1 MEKNKIALVTY
12 SLSSGG
18 LERVVANSTF
28 LFEEMGYDVHLY
40 VLESKV
46 DYPFTGK
53 LHHFNIDQLGFF
65 FKIKAYL
72 NIKKSIKQNNF
83 TLVVD
88 HRYRLNW
95 ITEIL
100 WQKLIYN
107 KQKVFNYIHSYN
119 INSYLFN
126 SDKLNRF
133 LFKNR
138 QLICVSLGIEKNVK
152 RQFPFLNAQTIY
164 NFVDFKEEVKSE
176 QQSDNYIL
184 SIARMDHE
192 NVKQVDVLL
201 ECYVKSM
208 LPAKEIRLV
217 ILGDGVRLEEMKSL
231 ANKLNISD
239 LVDFKGFEPNPENYF
254 KNALFTVLTSK
265 YEGLPTVLVESL
277 LMKTPVIS
285 FDCETGPNE
294 IIIDRFNG
302 LLIENQNKDKMIAG
316 MDELIKNDELY
327 KFLKQNVYKSVNKF
341 QMEAI
346 KKQWIKV
353 INDIP

>member
-28 LFEEMGYDVHLY
+28 LFEEMGCDVHLY
-40 VLESKV
+40 VLESKI

-65 FKIKAYL
+65 SKIKAYL
-72 NIKKSIKQNNF
+72 SIKKSIKQNNF

-107 KQKVFNYIHSYN
+107 KQKVFNYIHSSN
-119 INSYLFN
+119 IHSYLFN
-126 SDKLNRF
+126 SDKLNRL

-138 QLICVSLGIEKNVK
+138 QLICVSLGIEKKVK

-164 NFVDFKEEVKSE
+164 NFVDFKKDAEFE
-176 QQSDNYIL
+176 QQSDKYIL

-192 NVKQVDVLL
+192 NVKQVDLLL
-201 ECYVKSM
+201 ECYAKSM
-208 LPAKEIRLV
+208 LPSNEIRLV
-217 ILGDGVRLEEMKSL
+217 ILGDGVRLDEMKSL

-239 LVDFKGFEPNPENYF
+239 LVDFKGFQPNPENNL
-254 KNALFTVLTSK
+254 KNALFTILTSK
-265 YEGLPTVLVESL
+265 YEGLPTVLAESL
-277 LMKTPVIS
+277 LMETPAIS
-285 FDCETGPNE
+285 FNCETGPTE
-294 IIIDRFNG
+294 IIVDRFNG
-302 LLIENQNKDKMIAG
+302 LLIENQNKEKMIEG
-316 MDELIKNDELY
+316 MNELIINNELY
-327 KFLKQNVYKSVNKF
+327 HFLKQNSLKSVNKF
-341 QMEAI
+341 RIDSI
-346 KKQWIKV
+346 KEQWTKV
-353 INDIP
+353 INDTP

>member
-1 MEKNKIALVTY
+1 MVTY

-53 LHHFNIDQLGFF
+53 LHHFNIDHLGFF
-65 FKIKAYL
+65 SKIKAYL
-72 NIKKSIKQNNF
+72 SIKKSIKQNSF
-83 TLVVD
+83 TLVID
-88 HRYRLNW
+88 HRYRLNF

-107 KQKVFNYIHSYN
+107 KQKVFNYIHSSN
-119 INSYLFN
+119 ISSYLFG

-138 QLICVSLGIEKNVK
+138 LFICVSLGIEKNVK
-152 RQFPFLNAQTIY
+152 KQFPFLNAQTIY

-176 QQSDNYIL
+176 QQSDKYTL

-192 NVKQVDVLL
+192 NVKQVDLLL
-201 ECYVKSM
+201 ECYAKSI

-217 ILGDGVRLEEMKSL
+217 ILGDGVRLDEMKSL

-239 LVDFKGFEPNPENYF
+239 LVDFKGFEPNPENYL
-254 KNALFTVLTSK
+254 KNALFTILTSK

-277 LMKTPVIS
+277 LMETPVIS
-285 FDCETGPNE
+285 FDCETGPDE
-294 IIIDRFNG
+294 IITDRFNG
-302 LLIENQNKDKMIAG
+302 LLIENQNKDKMIEG
-316 MDELIKNDELY
+316 MNELINNDELY
-327 KFLKQNVYKSVNKF
+327 QFLKQNSYKSVNKF
-341 QMEAI
+341 QIEAI
-346 KKQWIKV
+346 KKEWKQV
-353 INDIP
+353 INDTP

>member
-28 LFEEMGYDVHLY
+28 LFEELGYDVHLY

-53 LHHFNIDQLGFF
+53 LHQYTIDQLGFF
-65 FKIKAYL
+65 SKIKAYL
-72 NIKKSIKQNNF
+72 NIKKSIKEKNF

-100 WQKLIYN
+100 WQKLIYR
-107 KQKVFNYIHSYN
+107 KQKAFNYIHSSN
-119 INSYLFN
+119 ISNYLFN

-133 LFKNR
+133 LFKKR
-138 QLICVSLGIEKNVK
+138 QFICVSLGIEEKVK
-152 RQFPFLNAQTIY
+152 RQFPILNTQTIY
-164 NFVDFKEEVKSE
+164 NFVDFKNETESE
-176 QQSDNYIL
+176 KQSDKYIL

-201 ECYVKSM
+201 ECYAKSI
-208 LPAKEIRLV
+208 LHKNKIRLI
-217 ILGDGVRLEEMKSL
+217 ILGDGVRLEEMKAL
-231 ANKLNISD
+231 ANKLNISNF
-239 LVDFKGFEPNPENYF
+239 VDFTGFERNPVNYL

-277 LMKTPVIS
+277 LMETPVIS

-294 IIIDRFNG
+294 IITHRFNG
-302 LLIENQNKDKMIAG
+302 LLIENQNKEKMIQG
-316 MDELIKNDELY
+316 MNELIENDGLY
-327 KFLKQNVYKSVNKF
+327 QFLMQNAYKSAEKF
-341 QMEAI
+341 QIESI
-346 KKQWIKV
+346 KKQWRKV
-353 INDIP
+353 INDTL

>member
-1 MEKNKIALVTY
+1 LEKNKIALVTY

-53 LHHFNIDQLGFF
+53 LHHYNIDHLGFF
-65 FKIKAYL
+65 SKIKAYL

-100 WQKLIYN
+100 WQRLIYN
-107 KQKVFNYIHSYN
+107 RQKVFNYIHSSN
-119 INSYLFN
+119 ISNYLFN

-133 LFKNR
+133 LFNKR
-138 QLICVSLGIEKNVK
+138 QFICVSLGIEKKVK
-152 RQFPFLNAQTIY
+152 SQFPFLNTQTIY
-164 NFVDFKEEVKSE
+164 NFVDFKKEVKSE
-176 QQSDNYIL
+176 QQSDKYIL
-184 SIARMDHE
+184 SIARMDYE
-192 NVKQVDVLL
+192 NVKQVDLL
-201 ECYVKSM
+201 LDCYAKSM

-217 ILGDGVRLEEMKSL
+217 ILGDGVRLEEMKNL

-239 LVDFKGFEPNPENYF
+239 LVYFKGFEPNPENYL
-254 KNALFTVLTSK
+254 KNAFFTVLTSK

-277 LMKTPVIS
+277 LMETPVIS

-294 IIIDRFNG
+294 IIINRFNG
-302 LLIENQNKDKMIAG
+302 LLIENQNKDKMIAE
-316 MDELIKNDELY
+316 MNELINNDELY
-327 KFLKQNVYKSVNKF
+327 QFLKQNSYKSVNKF
-341 QMEAI
+341 QIEDI
-346 KKQWIKV
+346 KKEWRKV
-353 INDIP
+353 INDTP

>member
-40 VLESKV
+40 VLESKL
-46 DYPFTGK
+46 DYAFTGK
-53 LHHFNIDQLGFF
+53 LHQYNIDQLGFF
-65 FKIKAYL
+65 SKIKAYL
-72 NIKKSIKQNNF
+72 SIKKSIKQNDF
-83 TLVVD
+83 SLVID

-95 ITEIL
+95 ITEII

-107 KQKVFNYIHSYN
+107 KQKVFNYIHSSN
-119 INSYLFN
+119 ISNYLFSSHN
-126 SDKLNRF
+126 LNQL

-138 QLICVSLGIEKNVK
+138 QFICVSLGIEQKVK
-152 RQFPFLNAQTIY
+152 KQYTFLKTETIY
-164 NFVDFKEEVKSE
+164 NFIDFKDFE
-176 QQSDNYIL
+176 QTKERPEKYIL
-184 SIARMDHE
+184 AIARMDHE

-201 ECYVKSM
+201 ECYAKSI
-208 LPAKEIRLV
+208 LPEKKIRLI
-217 ILGDGVRLEEMKSL
+217 ILGDGVRSEEMKIL

-239 LVDFKGFEPNPENYF
+239 FVDFKGFQPNPENYL
-254 KNALFTVLTSK
+254 KSALFTILTSK

-277 LMKTPVIS
+277 LMKSPVIS

-302 LLIENQNKDKMIAG
+302 LLIENQNKDKMIEG
-316 MDELIKNDELY
+316 LNELAFNEELY
-327 KFLKQNVYKSVNKF
+327 NFLKQNSYKSVEKF
-341 QMEAI
+341 QIETI
-346 KKQWIKV
+346 KDHWRKI
-353 INDIP
+353 INDTQ

>member
-53 LHHFNIDQLGFF
+53 LHQYNIDQLGFF
-65 FKIKAYL
+65 SKIKAYL
-72 NIKKSIKQNNF
+72 NIKKSIKENNF
-83 TLVVD
+83 TLIAD

-95 ITEIL
+95 ITEIM
-100 WQKLIYN
+100 WQKLIYH
-107 KQKVFNYIHSYN
+107 KQMVFNHIHSSDIY
-119 INSYLFN
+119 SYLFN

-133 LFKNR
+133 LFKKR
-138 QLICVSLGIEKNVK
+138 LFICDSLGIERKVN
-152 RQFPFLNAQTIY
+152 REFSFLNAQTIY
-164 NFVDFKEEVKSE
+164 NFTDFKATE
-176 QQSDNYIL
+176 QSGLNIGNYIL
-184 SIARMDHE
+184 AIARMDHE
-192 NVKQVDVLL
+192 NVKQIDVLL
-201 ECYVKSM
+201 ECYAKSM

-217 ILGDGVRLEEMKSL
+217 ILGDGVLLDEMKSL

-239 LVDFKGFEPNPENYF
+239 FVDFKGFIPNPENYL

-265 YEGLPTVLVESL
+265 YEGFGMVLIESL
-277 LMKTPVIS
+277 IMHTPVIS

-294 IIIDRFNG
+294 IITDRFNG
-302 LLIENQNKDKMIAG
+302 LLIENQNKEKMIEG
-316 MDELIKNDELY
+316 MNELIINNELY
-327 KFLKQNVYKSVNKF
+327 QFLKQNAYKSVEKF

-346 KKQWIKV
+346 KKQWEKV
-353 INDIP
+353 INDIL

>member
-28 LFEEMGYDVHLY
+28 LFKEMGYDVHLY
-40 VLESKV
+40 VLESKN
-46 DYPFTGK
+46 DYPFKGN
-53 LHHFNIDQLGFF
+53 LHQYTIDQLGFF
-65 FKIKAYL
+65 SKIKAYL

-83 TLVVD
+83 TLVID

-95 ITEIL
+95 ITEII
-100 WQKLIYN
+100 WQKLIYS
-107 KQKVFNYIHSYN
+107 KQKVFNYIHSSN
-119 INSYLFN
+119 IANYLFHSN
-126 SDKLNRF
+126 TLNQF

-138 QLICVSLGIEKNVK
+138 LFICVSNGIEEKIK
-152 RQFPFLNAQTIY
+152 KQFPFLHTRTIY
-164 NFVDFKEEVKSE
+164 NFVDFNDVEQTKEQPEK
-176 QQSDNYIL
+176 YIL

-201 ECYVKSM
+201 ECYAKSI
-208 LPAKEIRLV
+208 LPNNKIHLI
-217 ILGDGVRLEEMKSL
+217 ILGDGVRLEEMKNL

-239 LVDFKGFEPNPENYF
+239 LVDFIGFEPNPVNYF

-277 LMKTPVIS
+277 LMETPVIS

-302 LLIENQNKDKMIAG
+302 LLIENQNKEKMIAG
-316 MDELIKNDELY
+316 MNELVSNEELY
-327 KFLKQNVYKSVNKF
+327 NFLKQNAYKSVNKF
-341 QMEAI
+341 RMDSI
-346 KKQWIKV
+346 KEQWEKV
-353 INDIP
+353 INDTL

>member
-40 VLESKV
+40 VLESKI

-53 LHHFNIDQLGFF
+53 LHDYNIDQLGFF
-65 FKIKAYL
+65 LKIKAYL
-72 NIKKSIKQNNF
+72 NIKRSIKQNNF
-83 TLVVD
+83 TLVID
-88 HRYRLNW
+88 HRYRLNL
-95 ITEIL
+95 ITEII
-100 WQKLIYN
+100 WQKLIYR
-107 KQKVFNYIHSYN
+107 KQKVFNYIHSSN
-119 INSYLFN
+119 ISSYLFN

-138 QLICVSLGIEKNVK
+138 LSICISLGIENKVK
-152 RQFPFLNAQTIY
+152 RQFPFLKTQTIY
-164 NFVDFKEEVKSE
+164 NYIDLKDVKKAQDKSGK
-176 QQSDNYIL
+176 YVL

-201 ECYVKSM
+201 ECYAKSM
-208 LPAKEIRLV
+208 LPSKEIRLV
-217 ILGDGVRLEEMKSL
+217 ILGDGVRLEEMKNL

-239 LVDFKGFEPNPENYF
+239 LVDFKGFEPNPENYL
-254 KNALFTVLTSK
+254 KNALFTILTSK

-302 LLIENQNKDKMIAG
+302 LLIENQNKEKMIEG
-316 MDELIKNDELY
+316 MNELIINNELY
-327 KFLKQNVYKSVNKF
+327 QFLKQNAYKSVEKF

-346 KKQWIKV
+346 KKQWEKV
-353 INDIP
+353 INDIL

>member
-1 MEKNKIALVTY
+1 MVTY

-53 LHHFNIDQLGFF
+53 LHHYNIDHLGFF
-65 FKIKAYL
+65 SKIKAYL
-72 NIKKSIKQNNF
+72 SIKKSIEQNNF

-107 KQKVFNYIHSYN
+107 KQKVFNYIHSSN
-119 INSYLFN
+119 ISSYLFGF
-126 SDKLNRF
+126 DKLNRF

-138 QLICVSLGIEKNVK
+138 LFICVSLGIEKKVK
-152 RQFPFLNAQTIY
+152 RQFPFLNVQTIY

-176 QQSDNYIL
+176 QQSDKYTL

-192 NVKQVDVLL
+192 NVKQVDLLL

-217 ILGDGVRLEEMKSL
+217 ILGDGVRFEEMKSL
-231 ANKLNISD
+231 ANKFNVSD
-239 LVDFKGFEPNPENYF
+239 LVDFKGFEPNPENYLQD
-254 KNALFTVLTSK
+254 ALFTVLTSK

-302 LLIENQNKDKMIAG
+302 LLIENQNKEKMIEG
-316 MDELIKNDELY
+316 MNELIINNELY
-327 KFLKQNVYKSVNKF
+327 QFLKQNAYKSVEKF

-346 KKQWIKV
+346 KKQWEKV
-353 INDIP
+353 INDIL

>member
-1 MEKNKIALVTY
+1 LEKNKIALVTY

-65 FKIKAYL
+65 SKIKAYL
-72 NIKKSIKQNNF
+72 NIGKSIKQNNF

-88 HRYRLNW
+88 HRYRLNF

-107 KQKVFNYIHSYN
+107 RQKVFNYIHSSN
-119 INSYLFN
+119 ISIYLFN

-138 QLICVSLGIEKNVK
+138 LFVCVSLGIEKNVE
-152 RQFPFLNAQTIY
+152 RQFPFLNTQTIY
-164 NFVDFKEEVKSE
+164 NFVDFKKEVESE
-176 QQSDNYIL
+176 KQSDKYIL
-184 SIARMDHE
+184 SIARMDHD

-201 ECYVKSM
+201 ECYAKSI

-217 ILGDGVRLEEMKSL
+217 ILGDGVRLEEMKKL

-239 LVDFKGFEPNPENYF
+239 LVDFKGFEPNPENYL

-294 IIIDRFNG
+294 VIIDRFNG
-302 LLIENQNKDKMIAG
+302 LLIENQNKEKMIAG
-316 MDELIKNDELY
+316 MNELIINNELY
-327 KFLKQNVYKSVNKF
+327 KFLQQNAYKSVSKF
-341 QMEAI
+341 QVDLI
-346 KKQWIKV
+346 KEQWGKV
-353 INDIP
+353 INDIL